1 MLSQTSIVTEILRW
15 LQIIGSIIYPF
26 GVVIILLLAW
36 LDFRRWVNSQI
47 TRDRIASRADEELER
62 EVREFSE

>member
-15 LQIIGSIIYPF
+15 LQIIGSIVYPF